1 MQVRSLALATDLALA
16 ATNGT
21 VVDRGDYLVVSTPDN
36 PTYYY
41 GNYLALPAPPQ
52 VGEVAYWMRRFAEEL
67 GGNPEIRHVT
77 LCWDGVAA
85 ELGARDELIAAGF
98 TVELHQ
104 AMTARVVTAPP
115 IDLELRPLEPH
126 ELRATADLAFAIAD
140 DHTDHYRQFLIRR
153 AAWHRSLVE
162 RGLAR
167 FWGAFDGALVGSLG
181 IVPLGRLARY
191 QDVQV
196 ATTHRKRGI
205 ASALLAVA
213 ARHAREAG
221 AEQMVIVADPGSD
234 AARVYERA
242 GFRFTEHA
250 GSACLRRR

>member
-1 MQVRSLALATDLALA
+1 MRSLALATDLRLA
-16 ATNGT
+16 ATNGI
-21 VVDRGDYLVVSTPDN
+21 VIDRGDYIAVATPDN
-36 PTYYY
+36 PTYCY
-41 GNYLALPAPPQ
+41 GTYLALPAPPQ
-52 VGEVAYWMRRFAEEL
+52 VGEAAYWMRRFTEEH
-67 GGNPEIRHVT
+67 GGNPLVRHVT
-77 LCWDGVAA
+77 LRWDGIAG
-85 ELGARDELIAAGF
+85 ELGAGDELIAAGF

-104 AMTARVVTAPP
+104 AMTARDVTAPR
-115 IDLELRPLEPH
+115 IELEIRPLEPQ
-126 ELRATADLAFAIAD
+126 ELRATADLALAIGD

-153 AAWHRSLVE
+153 AVWQRSLVE

-181 IVPLGRLARY
+181 IVPLGKLARY

-196 ATTHRKRGI
+196 ASTYRKRGI

-213 ARHAREAG
+213 ARHARETG
-221 AEQMVIVADPGSD
+221 AEQMVIVAEPGSD